1 MTPGHHHT
9 HDPDGELDRGLG
21 HDLPRLIG
29 RRRLLGLLAGAGLL
43 TVTACAGGPGGPGGG
58 GPGGA
63 VAQGSEGEIP
73 QETAG
78 PYPGEGTNGPNVLT
92 ESGVVRSDIRSSF
105 GTLSG
110 TAEGVPLRMSLTVT
124 DLAGAPMPGAAVYVW
139 HCDRAGDYSLY
150 TREDQ
155 NYLRGVQVAAAD
167 GTVAFTSTFPGC
179 YSGRWPHVHFEVFS
193 SLDEATSGANA
204 ITTSQLAFPQEA
216 CDAVYAT
223 AGYERSVANLSRIT
237 LASDTVFSDGVGE
250 QLATMTGS
258 VGSGYTAAL
267 TVPVA

>member
-1 MTPGHHHT
+1 MTPGHPHT
-9 HDPDGELDRGLG
+9 HDPDDELDRGLG
-21 HDLPRLIG
+21 YDLPRLMG

-43 TVTACAGGPGGPGGG
+43 TATACAGGPGGPSGV
-58 GPGGA
+58 A

-78 PYPGEGTNGPNVLT
+78 PYPGEGSNGPNVLT

-110 TAEGVPLRMSLTVT
+110 TAEGIPLTLSLTVT

-155 NYLRGVQVAAAD
+155 NYLRGVQVAGQD
-167 GTVAFTSTFPGC
+167 GAVAFTSIFPGC

-216 CDAVYAT
+216 CAAVYAT
-223 AGYERSVANLSRIT
+223 AGYEQSVENLSRIT
-237 LASDTVFSDGVGE
+237 LASDTVFSDGVEE
-250 QLATMTGS
+250 QMAAMTGS